1 MGVTGVKGFGV
12 AGQILR
18 GMLVLVSALAV
29 MFLHAA
35 DAPAAAP
42 DAPPD
47 PGAAFVFG
55 AESPVDP
62 AGGSQEHPAVS
73 RVDGR
78 IYAFY
83 TDSRPVPGL
92 MNFTGIYF
100 QDITDLPAR
109 DGQAPPPG
117 RMLTPVPPSPAAT
130 GARASRRPTATWSSG
145 GR

>member
-1 MGVTGVKGFGV
+1 MARPLRSVLLGLSSVIFLTLCFSSFAFASAQL
-12 AGQILR
+12 AGN
-18 GMLVLVSALAV
+18 
-29 MFLHAA
+29 
-35 DAPAAAP
+35 
-42 DAPPD
+42 

-62 AGGSQEHPAVS
+62 AGGSQGHPAVS